1 MTSKDARIKRTRKYL
16 EESLLRLMETKNI
29 KDITVRE
36 LTERAN
42 INRSTFYL
50 HYSDINDV
58 LKRIQQNLLQGF
70 YEKLAEDDRE
80 RTLQEDVYHFM
91 EVVVM
96 FLQENRHTLL
106 IICGKNGDHSFADEL
121 AGVTYRQTHLWFQT
135 ILGKGADP
143 ERARLAEIF
152 FNSGCVALLNSW
164 VRNGEGINSTAVLRL
179 LFQLVLTGAHG
190 FVNNK

>member
-1 MTSKDARIKRTRKYL
+1 MTSKDARIKRTRKCL

-58 LKRIQQNLLQGF
+58 IKSIEQNLLRGF
-70 YEKLAEDDRE
+70 YEKLAEDNRV
-80 RTLQEDVYHFM
+80 RTIQEEVYHFM

-106 IICGKNGDHSFADEL
+106 IICGKNGDNSFADAL
-121 AGVTYRQTHLWFQT
+121 AGVTYRQTHLWFKN
-135 ILGKGADP
+135 ILGNNADP

-152 FNSGCVALLNSW
+152 FNTGCVALLENW
-164 VRNGEGINSTAVLRL
+164 VKNGEAINPTAVLRL
-179 LFQLVLTGAHG
+179 LFQLVLTGAQG